1 MKWKEFKKLYGVEI
15 WNSLPFLHK
24 QEVNMN
30 YQKLFK
36 LEEAL
41 QQTEEKIMKKSDYVL
56 ALAENERLR
65 TDLKA
70 CTQVCL
76 EMRENNMK
84 KLKKCPF
91 CGSKAETYLLDYWVT
106 ECKGCFA
113 SIDNS
118 DTKEEAMAKWNRRNY
133 QPGVHD
139 VEEFYKEEE

>member
-1 MKWKEFKKLYGVEI
+1 MIY
-15 WNSLPFLHK
+15 
-24 QEVNMN
+24 QE
-30 YQKLFK
+30 LFE

-41 QQTEEKIMKKSDYVL
+41 QQTKEKIMKKSDYVL
-56 ALAENERLR
+56 ALAEIERLR

-84 KLKKCPF
+84 RLKTCPF
-91 CGSKAETYLLDYWVT
+91 CGSKAETYLLDRWVT

-118 DTKEEAMAKWNRRNY
+118 DTEEEAIKGWNRRTWL
-133 QPGVHD
+133 PGHHD
-139 VEEFYKEEE
+139 VEEFYKEEI